1 MNPVSFQAVEEAALL
16 RLGSAALQ
24 ARLAVP
30 KSAAELEATGD
41 DRYLSSMSLRLF
53 RAGLKHELVDRKW
66 PAFEEVFLGFD
77 PARVA
82 GLSDE
87 ALEALL
93 QDKRLIRHMGKLRAV
108 RANAG
113 EFLAIAEEHGSFARW
128 LARWPVG
135 EITGLW
141 ASLAKRMQHLGG
153 QSAPYFLRMVGKDTF
168 VLTDSVVR
176 GLVYWEIADGPPRGK
191 AEIAALQA
199 VFNRWQEETGR
210 PLCQLSQILALSV
223 D

>member
-1 MNPVSFQAVEEAALL
+1 MNPVSFQAIEEAALL

-24 ARLAVP
+24 ARLVVP

-93 QDKRLIRHMGKLRAV
+93 QDKRLIRHMGKFRAV
-108 RANAG
+108 RANAA
-113 EFLAIAEEHGSFARW
+113 EVLAIGAEHGSFARW
-128 LARWPVG
+128 LAAWPVG
-135 EITGLW
+135 EVTGLW
-141 ASLAKRMQHLGG
+141 DSLAKRMQHLGG
-153 QSAPYFLRMVGKDTF
+153 RSAPYFLRMVGKDTF

-176 GLVYWEIADGPPRGK
+176 GLAYWEVTDGPPRSK
-191 AEIAALQA
+191 ADRAAVQA
-199 VFNRWQEETGR
+199 IFNRWHEETCR

>member
-1 MNPVSFQAVEEAALL
+1 MNPISFQAVEEAALM
-16 RLGSAALQ
+16 RLGSAALRD
-24 ARLAVP
+24 RLVVP
-30 KSAAELEATGD
+30 KSAKELEATGD
-41 DRYLSSMSLRLF
+41 DRYLSAMSLRLF

-66 PAFEEVFLGFD
+66 PAFEEVFLDFD

-87 ALEALL
+87 DLEALL

-113 EFLAIAEEHGSFARW
+113 EFLVIAREHGSFGRW
-128 LARWPVG
+128 LAAWPVG

-141 ASLAKRMQHLGG
+141 ASLTKRMQHLGG

-168 VLTDSVVR
+168 VLTESVAR
-176 GLVYWEIADGPPRGK
+176 ALVYWEVADGPPKGK
-191 AEIAALQA
+191 AEIAGVEAA
-199 VFNRWQEETGR
+199 FNRWQEETGR
-210 PLCQLSQILALSV
+210 PLCQLSQILALSI

>member
-24 ARLAVP
+24 DRLVVP

-41 DRYLSSMSLRLF
+41 DRYLSAMSLRLF

-66 PAFEEVFLGFD
+66 PAFEEVFSGFE
-77 PARVA
+77 PSKVA
-82 GLSDE
+82 GFSDE

-113 EFLAIAEEHGSFARW
+113 EFLAIAEEHGSFAHW
-128 LARWPVG
+128 LAAWPVG

-141 ASLAKRMQHLGG
+141 ASLTKRMQHLGG

-176 GLVYWEIADGPPRGK
+176 GLAYWEVTDSPPRSK
-191 AEIAALQA
+191 ADQAAVQA